1 MNGDVWAYL
10 DESHFLWIELL
21 LSALGDDFVESCR
34 IETQVGP
41 FIVGNSVG
49 VIVSVGVGVGV
60 ENAEQQ
66 QQRASVTQFLR
77 NVATPV

>member
-1 MNGDVWAYL
+1 M
-10 DESHFLWIELL
+10 

-49 VIVSVGVGVGV
+49 VVVSVGVGVGV
-60 ENAEQQ
+60 ENAEQQQ

>member
-1 MNGDVWAYL
+1 M
-10 DESHFLWIELL
+10 L

-66 QQRASVTQFLR
+66 QRASVTQFLR